1 LKEIFKVITELYI
14 SIIKNYFNLSKL
26 IIFFFINR
34 FLINGRYFVMTKLF
48 LLKKMKMK
56 MKLKMKMKMNNFIDK
71 LKPNFFEY
79 ILLIF

>member
-56 MKLKMKMKMNNFIDK
+56 MKLKMKMNYFIDK